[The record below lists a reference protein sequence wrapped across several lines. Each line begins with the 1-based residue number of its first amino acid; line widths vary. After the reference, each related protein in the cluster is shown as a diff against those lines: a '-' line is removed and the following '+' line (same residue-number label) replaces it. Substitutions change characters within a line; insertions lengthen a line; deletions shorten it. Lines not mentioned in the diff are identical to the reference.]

1 MRLNATAMDEGEEVG
16 ADQRM
21 VQPGTGA
28 GEAGQGRD
36 VGESPACAEDHG
48 GVLAHLHEMSA
59 VLVVLGVCGQA
70 VGGYVAKAGDPRVRN
85 VAYLCVEVPC
95 QDDMP

>member
-1 MRLNATAMDEGEEVG
+1 MGLNATAMDEGEEIG
-16 ADQRM
+16 ADQCM
-21 VQPGTGA
+21 VQPRAGA
-28 GEAGQGRD
+28 REAGKGRD

-48 GVLAHLHEMSA
+48 GVLAQLHEVSA
-59 VLVVLGVCGQA
+59 MLVVLGVCGQA
-70 VGGYVAKAGDPRVRN
+70 VGGYVAKAGDPGVRD